1 MIPIKEE
8 EHNKRIGKA
17 IREFRLNYKNP
28 DKPKTLGMTQ
38 TQLANKIFV
47 TFQQVQKYEK
57 GTNGTSSFR
66 LLLISEALSVRISDI
81 FVKAYHDV
89 PEILT
94 YFEDKKHKYT
104 EVSIQEIQQDPNLN
118 LSPKYWIEK
127 KENEKKEDQ
136 YI

>member
-8 EHNKRIGKA
+8 EHNLRIGKA

-28 DKPKTLGMTQ
+28 DKPKTVGMTQ
-38 TQLANKIFV
+38 TVLANRIFV

-57 GTNGTSSFR
+57 GTNGTSSYR
-66 LLLISEALSVRISDI
+66 LLQISEALGVRVSDI
-81 FVKAYHDV
+81 FVKAYHDI

-104 EVSIQEIQQDPNLN
+104 EVSITEVRQDPNLN
-118 LSPKYWIEK
+118 LSAEYWIEK
-127 KENEKKEDQ
+127 KNNEEKKD
-136 YI
+136 

>member
-1 MIPIKEE
+1 MIPITEK

-17 IREFRLNYKNP
+17 ILHYRIHYKNP
-28 DKPKTLGMTQ
+28 DKKKTRGMTQ
-38 TQLANKIFV
+38 TVLANRISV

-66 LLLISEALSVRISDI
+66 ILQIAEALGIMVSDLYT
-81 FVKAYHDV
+81 FAYKDM

-104 EVSIQEIQQDPNLN
+104 EVSIEEIKQDPNLN

-127 KENEKKEDQ
+127 KENEKKED
-136 YI
+136 

>member
-57 GTNGTSSFR
+57 GSNGTSSFR

-81 FVKAYHDV
+81 FIKAYHDI

-127 KENEKKEDQ
+127 KENEKKED
-136 YI
+136 

>member
-8 EHNKRIGKA
+8 EHNLRIGKA

-28 DKPKTLGMTQ
+28 DKPKTVGMTQ
-38 TQLANKIFV
+38 TQLANRIFV

-57 GTNGTSSFR
+57 GTNGTTSYR
-66 LLLISEALSVRISDI
+66 LMQISEALGVRVSDI
-81 FVKAYHDV
+81 FIKAYHDI

-104 EVSIQEIQQDPNLN
+104 EVHIQEIANDPKFRLDA
-118 LSPKYWIEK
+118 KYWIEK
-127 KENEKKEDQ
+127 KNEENKKD
-136 YI
+136 

>member
-1 MIPIKEE
+1 MISIKEK

-17 IREFRLNYKNP
+17 ILYYRHNYKNP

-38 TQLANKIFV
+38 TELANRIFV

-57 GTNGTSSFR
+57 GINGTSSFR
-66 LLLISEALSVRISDI
+66 LLLISEALNVKISDI
-81 FVKAYHDV
+81 FIKAYHDI

-104 EVSIQEIQQDPNLN
+104 EVSIEEIKQDPNLN

-127 KENEKKEDQ
+127 KENEKKED
-136 YI
+136 

>member
-8 EHNKRIGKA
+8 EHNLRIGKA

-38 TQLANKIFV
+38 TELANRIFV

-66 LLLISEALSVRISDI
+66 ILQIAEALGIMVSDL
-81 FVKAYHDV
+81 FTFAYKDM

-104 EVSIQEIQQDPNLN
+104 EVSIEEIKQDPNLN

-127 KENEKKEDQ
+127 KENEKKED
-136 YI
+136 

>member
-8 EHNKRIGKA
+8 EHNLRIGKA

-28 DKPKTLGMTQ
+28 DKPKTVGMTQ
-38 TQLANKIFV
+38 TVLANRIFV

-66 LLLISEALSVRISDI
+66 ILQIAEALGIMVSDL
-81 FVKAYHDV
+81 FTFAYKDM

-104 EVSIQEIQQDPNLN
+104 EVSIEEIKQDPNLN

-127 KENEKKEDQ
+127 KENEKKED
-136 YI
+136 

>member
-66 LLLISEALSVRISDI
+66 LLVISEALSVRISDI

-127 KENEKKEDQ
+127 KENEKKED
-136 YI
+136 

>member
-1 MIPIKEE
+1 MIPIKEK

-17 IREFRLNYKNP
+17 ILHYRLNYKNP
-28 DKPKTLGMTQ
+28 DKKKTRGMTQ
-38 TQLANKIFV
+38 TVLANRIFV

-57 GTNGTSSFR
+57 GTNGTSSYR
-66 LLLISEALSVRISDI
+66 LLQIAEALGVKVSDI
-81 FVKAYHDV
+81 FVKAYHDL

-104 EVSIQEIQQDPNLN
+104 EVSIEQIKQDPNLN

-127 KENEKKEDQ
+127 KENDKKED
-136 YI
+136 

>member
-1 MIPIKEE
+1 MIPINEK
-8 EHNKRIGKA
+8 EHNLRIGKA

-57 GTNGTSSFR
+57 GTNGTSSYR
-66 LLLISEALSVRISDI
+66 LLQISGALGVRVSDI
-81 FVKAYHDV
+81 FVKAYHDI

-104 EVSIQEIQQDPNLN
+104 EVNIQEIANDPKITLD
-118 LSPKYWIEK
+118 PKYWIEK
-127 KENEKKEDQ
+127 KNEENKKD
-136 YI
+136 

>member
-17 IREFRLNYKNP
+17 IREFSLNYKNP

-94 YFEDKKHKYT
+94 YFEYKKHKYT
-104 EVSIQEIQQDPNLN
+104 EVSIEEIKQDPNLN
-118 LSPKYWIEK
+118 LSPKYWIDK
-127 KENEKKEDQ
+127 KENEKKED
-136 YI
+136 

>member
-1 MIPIKEE
+1 MIQIKEE

-127 KENEKKEDQ
+127 KENEKKED
-136 YI
+136 

>member
-1 MIPIKEE
+1 MIPVTEK

-17 IREFRLNYKNP
+17 IFHYRSNYKNP
-28 DKPKTLGMTQ
+28 DKKKTRGMTQ
-38 TQLANKIFV
+38 TILANRILV

-66 LLLISEALSVRISDI
+66 ILQIAEALGIMVSDLYT
-81 FVKAYHDV
+81 FAYQDM

-94 YFEDKKHKYT
+94 YFEDKKLKYT
-104 EVSIQEIQQDPNLN
+104 EVSIEEIKQDSNLN

-127 KENEKKEDQ
+127 KENEKKED
-136 YI
+136 

>member
-1 MIPIKEE
+1 MIPINEK
-8 EHNKRIGKA
+8 EHNTRIGKA

-28 DKPKTLGMTQ
+28 DKPKTKGMTQ
-38 TQLANKIFV
+38 TELANRISV

-57 GTNGTSSFR
+57 GSNGTSSFR

-94 YFEDKKHKYT
+94 SVYLCLLSLIYANISGKSKYASANK
-104 EVSIQEIQQDPNLN
+104 SINLI
-118 LSPKYWIEK
+118 LSAFVIW
-127 KENEKKEDQ
+127 NSL
-136 YI
+136 

>member
-66 LLLISEALSVRISDI
+66 ILQIAEALGIMVSDL
-81 FVKAYHDV
+81 FTFAYKDM

-104 EVSIQEIQQDPNLN
+104 EVSITEIAKDPNLN

-127 KENEKKEDQ
+127 KDNEKGE
-136 YI
+136 

>member
-104 EVSIQEIQQDPNLN
+104 QVSIQEIQQDPNLN

-127 KENEKKEDQ
+127 KENEKKED
-136 YI
+136 

>member
-1 MIPIKEE
+1 MISIKEK

-17 IREFRLNYKNP
+17 ILHYRIHYKNP
-28 DKPKTLGMTQ
+28 DKKKTRGMTQ
-38 TQLANKIFV
+38 TVLANRISV

-66 LLLISEALSVRISDI
+66 ILQIAEALGIMVSDL
-81 FVKAYHDV
+81 FTFAYKDM

-104 EVSIQEIQQDPNLN
+104 EVSIEEIKQDPNLN

-127 KENEKKEDQ
+127 KENEKKED
-136 YI
+136 

>member
-1 MIPIKEE
+1 MIPITEK

-17 IREFRLNYKNP
+17 ILHYRHNYKNP

-38 TQLANKIFV
+38 TELANRIFV

-57 GTNGTSSFR
+57 GMNGTSSYR
-66 LLLISEALSVRISDI
+66 LLQIAEALGVRVSDI
-81 FVKAYHDV
+81 FVKAYHDI

-104 EVSIQEIQQDPNLN
+104 EVNIEEIKQDPNLN

-127 KENEKKEDQ
+127 KENEKKED
-136 YI
+136 

>member
-1 MIPIKEE
+1 MIPITEK

-17 IREFRLNYKNP
+17 ILHYRLNYKNP
-28 DKPKTLGMTQ
+28 DKKKTRGMTQ
-38 TQLANKIFV
+38 TILANRILV

-66 LLLISEALSVRISDI
+66 ILQIAEALGVMVSDL
-81 FVKAYHDV
+81 FSYAYKDM

-104 EVSIQEIQQDPNLN
+104 EVSIQEIKQDPNLN

-127 KENEKKEDQ
+127 KENEKKED
-136 YI
+136 

>member
-1 MIPIKEE
+1 MIPIKEK
-8 EHNKRIGKA
+8 EHNLRIGQA

-57 GTNGTSSFR
+57 GSNGTSSFR

-81 FVKAYHDV
+81 FIKAYHDI

-127 KENEKKEDQ
+127 KDNEKKED
-136 YI
+136 

>member
-1 MIPIKEE
+1 MIPITEK

-17 IREFRLNYKNP
+17 ILHYRHNYKNP

-38 TQLANKIFV
+38 TELANRIFV

-57 GTNGTSSFR
+57 GMNGTSSYR
-66 LLLISEALSVRISDI
+66 LLQIAEALGVRVSDI
-81 FVKAYHDV
+81 FIKAYHDI

-104 EVSIQEIQQDPNLN
+104 EVSIEEIKQDPNLN

-127 KENEKKEDQ
+127 KENEKKED
-136 YI
+136 

>member
-104 EVSIQEIQQDPNLN
+104 EVSIQEIQQDQNLN

-127 KENEKKEDQ
+127 KENEKKED
-136 YI
+136 

>member
-1 MIPIKEE
+1 MIPITEK

-17 IREFRLNYKNP
+17 ILHYRIHYKNP
-28 DKPKTLGMTQ
+28 DKKKTRGMTQ
-38 TQLANKIFV
+38 TVLANRISV

-57 GTNGTSSFR
+57 GANGTSSYR
-66 LLLISEALSVRISDI
+66 LLQISEALGVRVSDI
-81 FVKAYHDV
+81 FVKAYHDI

-104 EVSIQEIQQDPNLN
+104 EVSIEEIKQDPNLN

-127 KENEKKEDQ
+127 KENEKKED
-136 YI
+136 